1 MTTEATNSP
10 AFMLYRVD
18 GNGSEARWTRIG
30 AAWPNKDGKGFNIL
44 CDAVPLQGRTSCG
57 PTARSRRPKTAPTPK
72 RARLQHPPGGPV
84 GAERPRPTGPHW

>member
-1 MTTEATNSP
+1 MATEPTNSP

-44 CDAVPLQGRTSCG
+44 CDAVPLQGRIVMR
-57 PTARSRRPKTAPTPK
+57 AYTPK
-72 RARLQHPPGGPV
+72 PKADGEDAGGK
-84 GAERPRPTGPHW
+84 

>member
-18 GNGSEARWTRIG
+18 GNGPEARWTRIG

-44 CDAVPLQGRTSCG
+44 CDAAGVDGRRDDVVRSAIAMVFF
-57 PTARSRRPKTAPTPK
+57 AR
-72 RARLQHPPGGPV
+72 
-84 GAERPRPTGPHW
+84 

>member
-30 AAWPNKDGKGFNIL
+30 AAWPNKDGVVEYFA
-44 CDAVPLQGRTSCG
+44 DVY
-57 PTARSRRPKTAPTPK
+57 SRDERVLKALEKTATVRTP
-72 RARLQHPPGGPV
+72 A
-84 GAERPRPTGPHW
+84 A